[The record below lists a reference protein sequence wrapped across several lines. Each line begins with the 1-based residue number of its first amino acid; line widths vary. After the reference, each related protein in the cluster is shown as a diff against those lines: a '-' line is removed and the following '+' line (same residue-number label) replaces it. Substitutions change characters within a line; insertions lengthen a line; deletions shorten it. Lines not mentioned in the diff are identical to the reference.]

1 MALSDFVYG
10 RADQLL
16 MLMHEVPVFETS
28 QKRILV
34 GHFLLHQVGSIPL
47 GFGDPSF
54 PFKIGL
60 DLHDQ

>member
-1 MALSDFVYG
+1 
-10 RADQLL
+10 

-34 GHFLLHQVGSIPL
+34 GHFLLHQVVSIPL
-47 GFGDPSF
+47 VFCDPLF